1 MIKRYKMKL
10 YASYRAE
17 NLSIRIKKIN
27 SDVWSH
33 SKPSKFGSNMSF
45 KPKLIPKIK
54 KNTKLKK
61 LFYYRPYG
69 GKSTP

>member
-10 YASYRAE
+10 YASYSAE
-17 NLSIRIKKIN
+17 DLSIHIKTITSN
-27 SDVWSH
+27 VWSH
-33 SKPSKFGSNMSF
+33 SKPFKTASNMSF
-45 KPKLIPKIK
+45 KPKLTPKIK
-54 KNTKLKK
+54 KDKFFKK

>member
-1 MIKRYKMKL
+1 MKL

-45 KPKLIPKIK
+45 KPKLTPKIEKTK
-54 KNTKLKK
+54 KQQFFKK
-61 LFYYRPYG
+61 LSYYRPYG